1 MHFRAVE
8 TLLFFYAKYIYDLQ
22 ETEMN
27 DVIIIDDVIDK
38 ATQDLIESTALGK
51 ETQWTFARSVFYDKH
66 PEVTSIQKK
75 SLMSFTKQLVNLD
88 TAEVDPQ
95 FQLYSKILQAVENKL
110 SFRISVVYNARIQL
124 QLPLL
129 TEKDKVWG
137 VPHIDAH
144 RDVKYFSLVY
154 YVNDVDG
161 DTVIFKQRKGEITA
175 QDVIDGKLDVMQKVS
190 PKKGRVVIF
199 DGELYHA
206 VGKPKTDMRCII
218 NFNYR

>member
-1 MHFRAVE
+1 
-8 TLLFFYAKYIYDLQ
+8 
-22 ETEMN
+22 MN
-27 DVIIIDDVIDK
+27 IFVIDDIVDK
-38 ATQDLIESTALGK
+38 ETQDLIESTVFGK
-51 ETQWTFARSVFYDKH
+51 ETQWTFARSVFYDTH

-75 SLMSFTKQLVNLD
+75 SLMSFTKQLLNLD
-88 TAEVDPQ
+88 TGQIDPQYPLYAEV
-95 FQLYSKILQAVENKL
+95 LKSIERKLNYKIQ
-110 SFRISVVYNARIQL
+110 RVYNARVQL

-144 RDVKYFSLVY
+144 RNDKYMVVVY

-161 DTVIFKQRKGEITA
+161 DTVIFKQKKGEVTPE
-175 QDVIDGKLDVMQKVS
+175 DVISGKLDVLQTVP

-199 DGELYHA
+199 DGDLYHA

>member
-1 MHFRAVE
+1 MS
-8 TLLFFYAKYIYDLQ
+8 
-22 ETEMN
+22 
-27 DVIIIDDVIDK
+27 VIVIDDIVDK
-38 ATQDLIESTALGK
+38 QTQDEIEKTIFGK
-51 ETQWTFARSVFYDKH
+51 DTKWTFSRSVFYDTH
-66 PEVTSIQKK
+66 PEVTDIQKK

-88 TAEVDPQ
+88 TREMDPS
-95 FQLYSKILQAVENKL
+95 FPLYSKILNGIENKL
-110 SFRISVVYNARIQL
+110 DIRINTVYNARIQL

-129 TEKDKVWG
+129 TEKDKLWG

-144 RDVKYFSLVY
+144 RPQKYYIVVY

-161 DTVIFKQRKGEITA
+161 DTVLFKEKKDEVTP
-175 QDVIDGKLDVMQKVS
+175 QDVIDGKLTVLQSVS

-199 DGELYHA
+199 DGDLYHA